1 MEVSLKVQSLY
12 KQFPDVC
19 AVDDVSFEARQG
31 DVIAL
36 LGPNGAG
43 KTTLMNMI
51 TGVLA
56 PDSGDVFLNG
66 TDIKASPLQAKQ
78 QFGFLAE
85 GAPMYGDMSV
95 KAFLSYMSDLKG
107 IHKTQKKQRLEE
119 VKEMAQIAS
128 VWNSKIETLSK
139 GYQRRVGFAQ
149 SLLADPSI
157 LLLDE
162 PTDGL
167 DPNQKEHLRKLIRKL
182 GETKILLI
190 STHLLDDVTQMCNR
204 ILIMSQG
211 KLIADGTSDDILKQ
225 VNSYTLES
233 AFRKLTGGSH
243 V

>member
-1 MEVSLKVQSLY
+1 MEISLQVHSLY
-12 KQFPDVC
+12 KQFADIC
-19 AVDDVSFEARQG
+19 AVDDVSFEAREG
-31 DVIAL
+31 EIIAL

-43 KTTLMNMI
+43 KTTLMNII
-51 TGVLA
+51 TGILA
-56 PDSGDVFLNG
+56 PDSGEILISGIN
-66 TDIKASPLQAKQ
+66 IKSSPIAAKQ

-85 GAPMYGDMSV
+85 GSPMYGDMSV
-95 KAFLSYMSDLKG
+95 KAFLDYMADLKG
-107 IHKTQKKQRLEE
+107 LDKAQKKQRLET
-119 VKEMAQIAS
+119 VKEMAQINS

-149 SLLADPSI
+149 SLLTDPPI

-190 STHLLDDVTQMCNR
+190 STHLLDDVSQMCNR
-204 ILIMSQG
+204 ILVMSQG
-211 KLIADGTSDDILKQ
+211 KIIADGQPDDILKQ

-233 AFRKLTGGSH
+233 AFRKLTGGIH